1 MSEFFQHYPQ
11 INYDI
16 SGVKPTKTKTAINIM
31 VKAKLKAFLKM
42 ILLIISLI
50 QYQNQSV
57 PI

>member
-31 VKAKLKAFLKM
+31 VKAKLKNILKT
-42 ILLIISLI
+42 
-50 QYQNQSV
+50 
-57 PI
+57 